1 MCNSKWYDNLQI
13 EPMIWF
19 GFFVG
24 LLMLAVFVVDLNE
37 TASKMMFMGSG
48 FCASRIRTPRQ

>member
-1 MCNSKWYDNLQI
+1 
-13 EPMIWF
+13 MIWF